1 MGTIAKGEIT
11 LSPVNDAYTVL
22 LTPSSCSISADFDG
36 SNPNLTNAKGTITVK
51 RGTKIVPFK
60 VLQET
65 YSNAGISANWT
76 PNVVT
81 VMPFAIT
88 KLANT
93 ILDGYVKF
101 RLVTQDGF
109 GYMTEVQFSFN
120 VVRESTML
128 DWIKDWEGGKT
139 KIGGTYIMT
148 PKIFIGRKS
157 QYQQYEGVANSLADI
172 DDLTGVYI
180 GPDSAS
186 TGIYGYKNSNEIFH
200 INESGGMI
208 GGWSIENGGIQSEDG
223 NLKLLAEGSI
233 EVRNAKQ
240 DVVWGIYSNGSAKF
254 AKGNVIFNN
263 DGSAY
268 FAGKIS
274 ATSGKIGGFSISSE
288 ALSTDGIA
296 IDGTNKVIAVYNGPV
311 VVGVSNNL
319 NMQTDYYTTVKRQ
332 SGVMMYYNNA
342 NDYGLAGY
350 VNAKLAFSVGAENK
364 IAGWNFDET
373 AIYTGVR
380 NNTLTGY
387 TTEGI
392 TIGTN
397 GLRGLHF
404 YIDSTGAV
412 SFADGK
418 FTVAKNGDTQ
428 ISGWS
433 LFANRLS
440 TNYAA
445 IVSDS
450 NLAGLF
456 LSASDIAETATTGL
470 LDTIQKTGG
479 IYLMR
484 DSAQA
489 SLSAYGNDGTL
500 FFRLSN
506 TKTNVIAGWNFY
518 GSALY
523 KGTLK
528 DVSGQFTTASGD
540 ITIGETGIRGFRWQL
555 NADGSGSVG
564 GGHFS
569 WDKDGNVTL
578 DDSVQLSASSIVSGT
593 LDATNISSD
602 TIISNGN
609 AWALNKDGS
618 GYLANKNI
626 IWDKDGSLKITGTIT
641 AGDGKIGPFKIG
653 SDGIYTGDYSKWFSK
668 EKSNFCYL
676 NSSSLLLEQQ
686 VGYLKPGDIAS
697 IKVGLGRGSD
707 PTTEGDEGSYCASAM
722 YIYRKMHS
730 AYSIYNPA
738 IKVISNNVSGI
749 NISARFV
756 GGVQVH
762 GGLMNVGG
770 CLEYPTRFST
780 NVINLSFGT
789 TILLYNALEATKF
802 GNTLDYSPFFFPT
815 LSALRDQLG
824 ITDTSRSFTVIVTLI
839 ARKDSKTFV
848 VATQKGTQGDA
859 EAGSIINNNGDK
871 WGSSNPQMGAGD
883 CHIYALCYTPTT
895 GYYVQLVSSQN

>member
-1 MGTIAKGEIT
+1 MATIAKGMIT
-11 LSPVNDAYTVL
+11 LVNVNDAYSVTV
-22 LTPSSCSISADFDG
+22 TPSTCAIKADFDG
-36 SNPNLTNAKGTITVK
+36 TNPILDEAYCDMSVVRGNIKVPFTITSHIPSNTGIKYSFSGSEYV
-51 RGTKIVPFK
+51 RRMRLTAIPSDVLSGNITMDVATKDEYVAQVIF
-60 VLQET
+60 Q
-65 YSNAGISANWT
+65 YSVI
-76 PNVVT
+76 
-81 VMPFAIT
+81 
-88 KLANT
+88 
-93 ILDGYVKF
+93 
-101 RLVTQDGF
+101 
-109 GYMTEVQFSFN
+109 
-120 VVRESTML
+120 REATML

-350 VNAKLAFSVGAENK
+350 VSAKLAFSVGAENK

-470 LDTIQKTGG
+470 LNTIQKTGG

-506 TKTNVIAGWNFY
+506 TKTNVIAGWNFH

-641 AGDGKIGPFKIG
+641 AGDGKIGPFTIG
-653 SDGIYTGDYSKWFSK
+653 SDGIYTGDYSKWFSR

-697 IKVGLGRGSD
+697 LKVGLGRGSD
-707 PTTEGDEGSYCASAM
+707 PTTEGDKYAYCASAM

-730 AYSIYNPA
+730 AYSIYDPA
-738 IKVISNNVSGI
+738 IKVISDNVSSP

-762 GGLMNVGG
+762 GGLMNVGR
-770 CLEYPTRFST
+770 CMEYTSYSST
-780 NVINLSFGT
+780 NIIDLSFGT
-789 TILLYNALEATKF
+789 TILLYDAVGATQF
-802 GNTLDYSPFFFPT
+802 GKTPFFFPT

-824 ITDTSRSFTVIVTLI
+824 ITDTSQSFTVIVTLI

>member
-1 MGTIAKGEIT
+1 MTTIAKGMIT
-11 LSPVNDAYTVL
+11 LVNVNDAYSVTV
-22 LTPSSCSISADFDG
+22 TPSTCAIKADFDG
-36 SNPNLTNAKGTITVK
+36 TNPILDEAYCDMSVVRGNIKVPFTITSHIPSNTGIKYSFSGSEYV
-51 RGTKIVPFK
+51 RRMRLTAIPSDVLSGNITMDVATKDEYVAQVIF
-60 VLQET
+60 Q
-65 YSNAGISANWT
+65 YSVI
-76 PNVVT
+76 
-81 VMPFAIT
+81 
-88 KLANT
+88 
-93 ILDGYVKF
+93 
-101 RLVTQDGF
+101 
-109 GYMTEVQFSFN
+109 
-120 VVRESTML
+120 REATML

-350 VNAKLAFSVGAENK
+350 VSAKLAFSVGAENK

-555 NADGSGSVG
+555 NADGSGSIAG
-564 GGHFS
+564 GNISWNASGSVSFS
-569 WDKDGNVTL
+569 SNVTISFSQCK
-578 DDSVQLSASSIVSGT
+578 DDSGNSVSSY
-593 LDATNISSD
+593 LTNI
-602 TIISNGN
+602 G
-609 AWALNKDGS
+609 L
-618 GYLANKNI
+618 
-626 IWDKDGSLKITGTIT
+626 
-641 AGDGKIGPFKIG
+641 
-653 SDGIYTGDYSKWFSK
+653 DGIYTGTIHANEGYIGAWHINSDKQIVSTLSTDAKTNRIVLDASLKKISLFSDSLNHVTDMIGVYSNIGSVISIDANNGIVETRAKNAPHYTPAVSYISPTGIF
-668 EKSNFCYL
+668 SNFAGTQAL
-676 NSSSLLLEQQ
+676 SLSTGRWHQGAI
-686 VGYLKPGDIAS
+686 VG
-697 IKVGLGRGSD
+697 VGLADVDKSD
-707 PTTEGDEGSYCASAM
+707 WNFEGDETVVA
-722 YIYRKMHS
+722 
-730 AYSIYNPA
+730 
-738 IKVISNNVSGI
+738 
-749 NISARFV
+749 
-756 GGVQVH
+756 GVYGQAH
-762 GGLMNVGG
+762 N
-770 CLEYPTRFST
+770 
-780 NVINLSFGT
+780 FGT
-789 TILLYNALEATKF
+789 APAFGGYFWDLKACGCILSRKFIADSSKDGTIIDQ
-802 GNTLDYSPFFFPT
+802 NTSLVIGLCNKGVIKTVYLPSDGVEG
-815 LSALRDQLG
+815 R
-824 ITDTSRSFTVIVTLI
+824 IVIV
-839 ARKDSKTFV
+839 R
-848 VATQKGTQGDA
+848 
-859 EAGSIINNNGDK
+859 
-871 WGSSNPQMGAGD
+871 QMGAGAVRVD
-883 CHIYALCYTPTT
+883 TSSGQKLYDDTSENDYFQINTGQMGIFIFGIWDKGKVTT
-895 GYYVQLVSSQN
+895 QVWTAKIF

>member
-1 MGTIAKGEIT
+1 MIT
-11 LSPVNDAYTVL
+11 LVNVNDAYSVTV
-22 LTPSSCSISADFDG
+22 TPSTCAIKADFDG
-36 SNPNLTNAKGTITVK
+36 TNPILDEAYCDMSVVRGNIKVPFTITSHIPSNTGIKYSFSGSEYV
-51 RGTKIVPFK
+51 RRMRLTAIPSDVLSGNITMDVATKDEYVAQVIF
-60 VLQET
+60 Q
-65 YSNAGISANWT
+65 YSVI
-76 PNVVT
+76 
-81 VMPFAIT
+81 
-88 KLANT
+88 
-93 ILDGYVKF
+93 
-101 RLVTQDGF
+101 
-109 GYMTEVQFSFN
+109 
-120 VVRESTML
+120 REATML

-172 DDLTGVYI
+172 DNLTGVYI
-180 GPDSAS
+180 GPNSAS

-350 VNAKLAFSVGAENK
+350 VSAKLAFSVGAENK

-470 LDTIQKTGG
+470 LNTIQKTGG

-653 SDGIYTGDYSKWFSK
+653 SDGIYTGDYSKWFSR

-686 VGYLKPGDIAS
+686 VGYFKPGDIAS
-697 IKVGLGRGSD
+697 LKVGLGRGSD
-707 PTTEGDEGSYCASAM
+707 PTTKGYKDGYCASAM
-722 YIYRKMHS
+722 YIYRQMNS
-730 AYSIYNPA
+730 ALSFYEPA
-738 IKVISNNVSGI
+738 IKVISDNIINR

-762 GGLMNVGG
+762 GGLMNVGS
-770 CLEYPTRFST
+770 CMEYTSIDSSS
-780 NVINLSFGT
+780 NAIDLSFGT
-789 TILLYNALEATKF
+789 TVLLYDAVGAQKSDK
-802 GNTLDYSPFFFPT
+802 TLYYTTFFFPT
-815 LSALRDQLG
+815 LSALRKQLG

-839 ARKDSKTFV
+839 ARKDSKTFM
-848 VATQKGTQGDA
+848 VATQKSKQGDA
-859 EAGSIINNNGDK
+859 EGGSIINNNGNE
-871 WGSSNPQMGAGD
+871 WASSHPQMGAGD

-895 GYYVQLVSSQN
+895 GYYVQLVSSQI

>member
-1 MGTIAKGEIT
+1 MTTIAKGMIT
-11 LSPVNDAYTVL
+11 LVNVNDAYSVTV
-22 LTPSSCSISADFDG
+22 TPSTCAIKADFDG
-36 SNPNLTNAKGTITVK
+36 TNPILDEAYCDMSVVRGNIKVPFTITSHIPSNTGIKYSFSGSEYV
-51 RGTKIVPFK
+51 RRMRLTAIPSDVLSGNITMDVATKDEYVAQVIF
-60 VLQET
+60 Q
-65 YSNAGISANWT
+65 YS
-76 PNVVT
+76 
-81 VMPFAIT
+81 
-88 KLANT
+88 
-93 ILDGYVKF
+93 
-101 RLVTQDGF
+101 
-109 GYMTEVQFSFN
+109 
-120 VVRESTML
+120 VVREATML

-172 DDLTGVYI
+172 DNLTGVYI
-180 GPDSAS
+180 GPNSAS

-311 VVGVSNNL
+311 VVDVSNNL
-319 NMQTDYYTTVKRQ
+319 NIQTNYYTTVKRQ

-350 VNAKLAFSVGAENK
+350 VSAKLAFSVGAENK

-392 TIGTN
+392 TLGTN

-418 FTVAKNGDTQ
+418 FTVAQNGDTQ

-440 TNYAA
+440 TKYAA

-470 LDTIQKTGG
+470 LNTIQKTGG

-555 NADGSGSVG
+555 NADGSGSIAG
-564 GGHFS
+564 GNISWNASGSVSFS
-569 WDKDGNVTL
+569 SNVTISFSQCK
-578 DDSVQLSASSIVSGT
+578 DDSGNSVSSY
-593 LDATNISSD
+593 LTNI
-602 TIISNGN
+602 G
-609 AWALNKDGS
+609 L
-618 GYLANKNI
+618 
-626 IWDKDGSLKITGTIT
+626 
-641 AGDGKIGPFKIG
+641 
-653 SDGIYTGDYSKWFSK
+653 DGIYTGTIHANEGYIGAWHINSDKQIVSTLSTNDKTNRIVLDASLKKISLFSDSLNAVTGIMGAYSNIGSVISIDANNGIVETRAKRPPKYSSAISYISPTGVF
-668 EKSNFCYL
+668 SNFAGTRAR
-676 NSSSLLLEQQ
+676 SFTTGRTHQ
-686 VGYLKPGDIAS
+686 GAI
-697 IKVGLGRGSD
+697 VGLGLANIDKTGWNFRGEEAVVAGVYGRALNYG
-707 PTTEGDEGSYCASAM
+707 TA
-722 YIYRKMHS
+722 
-730 AYSIYNPA
+730 PA
-738 IKVISNNVSGI
+738 
-749 NISARFV
+749 F
-756 GGVQVH
+756 GGYFWD
-762 GGLMNVGG
+762 LKACG
-770 CLEYPTRFST
+770 C
-780 NVINLSFGT
+780 
-789 TILLYNALEATKF
+789 ILN
-802 GNTLDYSPFFFPT
+802 
-815 LSALRDQLG
+815 RQ
-824 ITDTSRSFTVIVTLI
+824 LI
-839 ARKDSKTFV
+839 ADSSDDGTAIDQNTSLVIGLCNKGVIKTV
-848 VATQKGTQGDA
+848 YLPSDGVEGR
-859 EAGSIINNNGDK
+859 IIIVR
-871 WGSSNPQMGAGD
+871 QMGAGAVRVD
-883 CHIYALCYTPTT
+883 TFSGQKLYDDTSENDYFQINTGQMGIFIFGIWTKGDATT
-895 GYYVQLVSSQN
+895 RVETMRVWTAKIF